1 MYDMYWKCPTSWKES
16 TIHSE
21 LPLVFK
27 LFLLLHLF
35 THLSM
40 IFLSLHNFFPPS
52 LHFLFLVLK
61 PFWLKSNKF
70 HRVCAKWWES
80 GSGWGPCPL
89 PPASCLPRHQAQH
102 IFILSS
108 VPQNTLVA
116 FLLLGWMWMSEN
128 EPSLECALWHR
139 AESWNHSRAL
149 QMGSSRTT
157 K

>member
-1 MYDMYWKCPTSWKES
+1 MYWKCPTSWKES

-21 LPLVFK
+21 LSLMFK

-40 IFLSLHNFFPPS
+40 LFLSLHSFFPPP

-61 PFWLKSNKF
+61 LFWLKSNKF
-70 HRVCAKWWES
+70 HHVCAKWWKS
-80 GSGWGPCPL
+80 GSGWGLCPL
-89 PPASCLPRHQAQH
+89 PPASCLPRYQAQH

-116 FLLLGWMWMSEN
+116 FLLLGWMGMSEN
-128 EPSLECALWHR
+128 EPSLECALWHQ
-139 AESWNHSRAL
+139 AGSWTHSRAL
-149 QMGSSRTT
+149 QMGSSRTM